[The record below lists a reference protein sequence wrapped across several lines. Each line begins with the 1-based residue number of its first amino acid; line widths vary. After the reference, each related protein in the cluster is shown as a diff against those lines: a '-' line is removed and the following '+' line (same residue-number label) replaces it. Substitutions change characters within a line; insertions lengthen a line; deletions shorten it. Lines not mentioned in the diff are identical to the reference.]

1 MEAIKMGD
9 FAADFL
15 GNAIV
20 VMIGI
25 AVIGLLIK
33 KYAYLAGK
41 KTDSVLAKLFG
52 EKRAEK
58 IEEKLIETGLKRFLE
73 GLDADEES

>member
-1 MEAIKMGD
+1 MNHCWLRRS
-9 FAADFL
+9 ADWRSD
-15 GNAIV
+15 
-20 VMIGI
+20 
-25 AVIGLLIK
+25 
-33 KYAYLAGK
+33 LAGK

>member
-1 MEAIKMGD
+1 MRSD
-9 FAADFL
+9 
-15 GNAIV
+15 
-20 VMIGI
+20 
-25 AVIGLLIK
+25 
-33 KYAYLAGK
+33 LAGK

-73 GLDADEES
+73 GLDSDEES